1 MSLRQLGL
9 LVAPFV
15 LLACGSAPK
24 APRLESSPDPP
35 TATTGSSAG
44 VPAPPSDKP
53 ETDGQRRVRL
63 GLARRQQCSAVGNA
77 IQNAQRED
85 TILNIN
91 DAASLQRTADDLG
104 QSSAAIEAVAVTD
117 DGLKRLRD
125 DYVGNNREMAKQ
137 LEVMVKAKNEAGRRG
152 ASAKFS
158 ACQDKISG
166 YIHKLNDYC
175 NAPVR

>member
-1 MSLRQLGL
+1 M

-24 APRLESSPDPP
+24 APKLESSPDPP
-35 TATTGSSAG
+35 TATTGSAG
-44 VPAPPSDKP
+44 ANAAAPSSDKP
-53 ETDGQRRVRL
+53 ETEAQRRVRQ

-85 TILNIN
+85 AILNIN

-104 QSSAAIEAVAVTD
+104 QSAAAIEAVPVTD

-125 DYVGNNREMAKQ
+125 EYVGNNREMAKQ
-137 LEVMVKAKNEAGRRG
+137 LEVMAKAKNEAGRRA

-158 ACQDKISG
+158 ACQDKTSG
-166 YIHKLNDYC
+166 YIRKLNDYC